1 MQTGPCCCDLT
12 LRGFTR
18 TAQARAWRKRG
29 EAMRRP
35 WRLRARGRRKRAART
50 TLAVTSLAR
59 STPSQNS
66 GMPAGAAPPPGASP
80 APAAI
85 ASAGGSSSPFTIL
98 ARVLYRGAARARA
111 RARGVSRGRACPHAA
126 CACSPRSYRRR
137 LLALLCTGAL
147 LSQRRCGSSAVRR
160 PGRIHATRH
169 SVSRQRD
176 QRCLQARRSC
186 SASFAANASRLP
198 AAALPAVAAVGTCK
212 APANIGRPPRLAP
225 PTPRGGALDAKQ
237 RRNTTGPQ

>member
-111 RARGVSRGRACPHAA
+111 RARRQPRPRVPTCRVRLQPSLLPAPPPCPALHRRA
-126 CACSPRSYRRR
+126 S
-137 LLALLCTGAL
+137 L
-147 LSQRRCGSSAVRR
+147 
-160 PGRIHATRH
+160 
-169 SVSRQRD
+169 
-176 QRCLQARRSC
+176 
-186 SASFAANASRLP
+186 
-198 AAALPAVAAVGTCK
+198 AAAL
-212 APANIGRPPRLAP
+212 RQ
-225 PTPRGGALDAKQ
+225 Q
-237 RRNTTGPQ
+237 RRAQAGPDPCHKALRQQTT

>member
-98 ARVLYRGAARARA
+98 ARVWYSGAARARA
-111 RARGVSRGRACPHAA
+111 CISRRGARPQAA
-126 CACSPRSYRRR
+126 YFSPCTYRRP
-137 LLALLCTGAL
+137 LLAKWRPARPAL
-147 LSQRRCGSSAVRR
+147 HWRAPLTAALRQQRRAQAGPDSCHRAL
-160 PGRIHATRH
+160 
-169 SVSRQRD
+169 RQ
-176 QRCLQARRSC
+176 Q
-186 SASFAANASRLP
+186 
-198 AAALPAVAAVGTCK
+198 
-212 APANIGRPPRLAP
+212 
-225 PTPRGGALDAKQ
+225 
-237 RRNTTGPQ
+237 TT